1 MKKNRKRGK
10 GRKIFLFI
18 GGIVLVIIIFFGY
31 LVVSDLHQ
39 EDILKQEVINVSH
52 KDLFK
57 DDYRIE
63 VKTTGDYA
71 YIEEA
76 VKKFYK
82 ELSDNVKVI
91 FENFDNDEFTTILA
105 PATLEKE
112 RPNFENSYQ
121 LLHSTK
127 KNTLEA
133 LDKIVLLCDEEHIKG
148 LVDREK
154 VDDYSYDLYL
164 TLMATKNDL
173 KEFSELKNDIENL
186 SHDIEEFL
194 NKVEEVLNLLKENN
208 SSWSVD
214 NNQIYFNSNELVSK
228 YNQLYDELQSLSNT
242 LSEDSNSLE
251 GKTTNQEK
259 KADQI

>member
-10 GRKIFLFI
+10 GKKIFLFI
-18 GGIVLVIIIFFGY
+18 GGIVLIIIIFFGY

-39 EDILKQEVINVSH
+39 EDILKQEIINVSN

-57 DDYRIE
+57 DDYRVE

-82 ELSDNVKVI
+82 ELSDNVKII

-133 LDKIVLLCDEEHIKG
+133 LDKIILLCDEENIKG

-164 TLMATKNDL
+164 ELMATKNDL
-173 KEFSELKNDIENL
+173 KEFSELKKNMENL

-208 SSWSVD
+208 TSWSVD

-228 YNQLYDELQSLSNT
+228 YNQLYDELQDLSNT

-251 GKTTNQEK
+251 GKAANQEK

>member
-1 MKKNRKRGK
+1 MKKKRKRGK
-10 GRKIFLFI
+10 GKKVFLFI
-18 GGIVLVIIIFFGY
+18 GGIILIIVVFFAY
-31 LVVSDLHQ
+31 LVVHDLQQ
-39 EDILKQEVINVSH
+39 EDLLKQEVINVSN

-76 VKKFYK
+76 VKEFYK

-173 KEFSELKNDIENL
+173 KEFSGLKNDMENL

-228 YNQLYDELQSLSNT
+228 YNQLYDELQSLGNT